1 MEGAWQELRRLLLQ
15 VREPDETATEAHTN
29 ITSCSKRA
37 ALVTAYYPL
46 HPHKRPGPTCRIVE
60 IEERQVRT
68 VDVDQRRAVTVRH
81 PGGIRSSPN
90 RMSNGAK
97 PVPSSATG
105 FGHERTIR

>member
-1 MEGAWQELRRLLLQ
+1 MARASAPSPSGPGARRD
-15 VREPDETATEAHTN
+15 RDGSAHEHYVMQQ
-29 ITSCSKRA
+29 RA